1 MSAASKEG
9 SSNIPPCD
17 FDGASCDFDGAIVV
31 TSTALVVTSTSR
43 QHGSTLLLTRGN
55 QQRRTPRPG
64 AAPSGT
70 GTRVLSHLRE
80 TKSSN
85 LEGCDKAQEL
95 AHGPRAR
102 VFGFSRLS
110 VVEVVEPGHGVPTSD
125 RSARKC
131 HLVANQA
138 RSAAEVLQKCCRST
152 AEVPTS
158 RAPSAEERVVDC
170 VERAPLLGVITR

>member
-70 GTRVLSHLRE
+70 RVLSHVRKKKHQ
-80 TKSSN
+80 TKK
-85 LEGCDKAQEL
+85 C
-95 AHGPRAR
+95 
-102 VFGFSRLS
+102 VFGLS
-110 VVEVVEPGHGVPTSD
+110 FDV
-125 RSARKC
+125 
-131 HLVANQA
+131 
-138 RSAAEVLQKCCRST
+138 
-152 AEVPTS
+152 
-158 RAPSAEERVVDC
+158 
-170 VERAPLLGVITR
+170 